1 MKLMSL
7 GAALIIAAVALNAPP
22 TPTTRPTPKPAAVP
36 VIAVAPFRG
45 AVLFDVT
52 ASREE
57 ARIAASLD
65 DFAPIFD
72 RLRMSGGEIGFGLI
86 REDSD
91 HPLVRC
97 YIPTPPDAPTPAPR
111 PANGGNLFVNANN
124 RKREDA
130 ERKKY
135 EAKRRAWEAEANAR
149 INAFIVAIT
158 PFLEVPG
165 DAPATDLTAAVE
177 RGDLMLAEPSEFTNA
192 TTAIIL
198 ITDGLHNATAKTT
211 PTMRSNA
218 RVAIVNGVGLMG
230 ALAKLTPTPLRFEST
245 AAAVRYFAEDG
256 GARVR

>member
-7 GAALIIAAVALNAPP
+7 AAALIVAAVAFNAPP
-22 TPTTRPTPKPAAVP
+22 TPTTRLVPKPAVVP
-36 VIAVAPFRG
+36 VIAVPPFRG
-45 AVLFDVT
+45 AVLYDVT
-52 ASREE
+52 ASRDS

-72 RLRMSGGEIGFGLI
+72 RLRMSGGEVGFGLI

-91 HPLVRC
+91 HPLTRC
-97 YIPTPPDAPTPAPR
+97 YVPAPPEPPTPPPP

-124 RKREDA
+124 RKRDDA

-135 EAKRRAWEAEANAR
+135 EAKRRGWEADANAR
-149 INAFIVAIT
+149 INAFIGAIT
-158 PFLEVPG
+158 PFLEAPG

-192 TTAIIL
+192 ATAIIL

-218 RVAIVNGVGLMG
+218 RVAIVNGVGSIG
-230 ALAKLTPTPLRFEST
+230 ALGKLTPTPLRFEST
-245 AAAVRYFAEDG
+245 AAAIRYLADDG
-256 GARVR
+256 GARAR